1 MALTR
6 SVAMD
11 LGLSQTAL
19 VGAGPGSGK
28 SASASDIVALGKAR
42 VVVDAHLAKHVSR
55 IPPLDE
61 TINASASTDY
71 TLVPNEAWEQF
82 YLRKAASLPDG
93 LFEHIESAHNH
104 SAMGLLPE
112 INFAWI
118 VLGNMLLLWDY
129 ANPSA
134 ELVRYDQQSNLITH
148 VGLVK
153 PKPGI
158 FVDTIQHL
166 LVLCT
171 PLAVQIIGVEITPT
185 EMKLYETDILIS
197 TDGVE
202 MTSVVSSKLGRI
214 FMLGVQDGCLYELTY
229 QAAESWFT
237 KKSALVNHSTS
248 GYASFIPSITSLIVP
263 KLDQRLLVL
272 VSDPDRKC
280 LYALTDRN
288 HIVMYYLGQPEDS
301 LRVVVDAKDL
311 RGAAQ
316 SLCPSVALNSASF
329 RICSLIVLPPSEA
342 SFAVLIAITTGG
354 ARLYFSHQRR
364 GYGSYGAP
372 STLALIHVRP
382 PPAQLPHPEQPY
394 QNPLYGRDHLQG
406 LPSAAVGGITRAAYR
421 MGLLVAV
428 QELESGP
435 DNLRNSLFVATPDLG
450 KIAASTSS
458 GPASGAT
465 YGATRR
471 PVLNE
476 YASLTSTGTK
486 IWDLAPVPH
495 FGERDGTWNDL
506 TAQLVE
512 PPRQFIALTEAGL
525 TSLVKKRPMDVLRDL
540 IEASRKVGDLS
551 YVSVF
556 RDSYGVDQ
564 FCMMCFALLASNS
577 HLSSDNRPLPGQR
590 HADGLD
596 TAVNMLSKES
606 LLVTQNLLQQFGGKP
621 AAVERGM
628 DVHYEF
634 SARHDG
640 FASYLSG
647 LLKPIWKLN
656 ITKPG
661 PSGRQ
666 LSNLSEDVLADIQ
679 NDLIKLRDFVTSHPQ
694 LLLVGSG
701 EFSAARGGAEQE
713 ALKNEHTSI
722 GQLQALLSRVI
733 EGISFV
739 LLLIDYKFSETVA
752 LCELSLQQSLSRLTF
767 DGLMTTT
774 EGAEIARGLI
784 NNVINQQISQQISVD
799 AISETLQQ
807 RCGSFCSAADVLLYK
822 ALESVRKSKE
832 TRDANEQRTCLK
844 ESFRLFRK
852 CTSTLSLEKLQEVV
866 SEYRTLRYANGA
878 VQLPL
883 QCAKDWDVDNHGRDY
898 WQSERLSGDERRTAY
913 KLRKECYQLVT
924 ETLSVFDEA
933 YEKSQGKEDGNA
945 GDAEAVRKNAY
956 QLALGSDDPMFHA
969 ELYDWLV
976 SQGRTDDLLEIRTPY
991 IEEHLIQQSQK
1002 NDKWGELLWQF
1013 FVHSGQYLRAAY
1025 ALQSL
1030 ADSETD
1036 LDLEARIEYLSLA
1049 VSNAKS
1055 HPSSEYGQHETAVEF
1070 LSDLEDKLEVAQVQ
1084 LEVANL
1090 LSRRYAIETDP
1101 EWRRRYEVL
1110 TSRLLDI
1117 STLYREFA
1125 EPEDLNAMKLLILK
1139 VADRRDPQLVSSI
1152 WEAILMEA
1160 GTPQAVQEQVS
1171 TLAMRFFPSDI
1182 AFPLDL
1188 VCKLLDEFAWP
1199 RRLPPTWVPSVL
1211 LSGGISFDAIFGALL
1226 AIHESSVPPYN
1237 DIARTNHVLAEITVL
1252 LETWLDEQ
1260 TRPGAGSTRAEF
1272 PVNYLD
1278 EVVTEFILHA
1288 RATEQQNETTARLLD
1303 IQRRLRRRF

>member
-11 LGLSQTAL
+11 LGLSQSAL
-19 VGAGPGSGK
+19 VGVGTGSGK
-28 SASASDIVALGKAR
+28 SASASDIAALGKAR
-42 VVVDAHLAKHVSR
+42 AVVDAHLAKHTSR

-82 YLRKAASLPDG
+82 YMRKAASLPDG

-104 SAMGLLPE
+104 SAMGLLPQ
-112 INFAWI
+112 INYAWI

-129 ANPSA
+129 ANPSS
-134 ELVRYDQQSNLITH
+134 ELVRYDQQPNLITH

-185 EMKLYETDILIS
+185 EMKLYETDISIS

-248 GYASFIPSITSLIVP
+248 GYASFIPSITSLIMP

-288 HIVMYYLGQPEDS
+288 HIIMHYLGQPEDS

-342 SFAVLIAITTGG
+342 SFAVLIATTTGG

-364 GYGSYGAP
+364 GYGAYGAP

-450 KIAASTSS
+450 KIAASTTS
-458 GPASGAT
+458 GPSSNTT
-465 YGATRR
+465 YGAARR

-476 YASLTSTGTK
+476 YASLVPTGTK

-540 IEASRKVGDLS
+540 IEASKKVGDLS
-551 YVSVF
+551 YVSAF

-577 HLSSDNRPLPGQR
+577 NLSSDNRPLPGQR
-590 HADGLD
+590 HTDGLD
-596 TAVNMLSKES
+596 AAVNMLSKET

-640 FASYLSG
+640 FASYLAG

-656 ITKPG
+656 ITMPG
-661 PSGRQ
+661 PAGRQ
-666 LSNLSEDVLADIQ
+666 LSNLSEGVLADIQ

-701 EFSAARGGAEQE
+701 EFTAARGGAEQE
-713 ALKNEHTSI
+713 AFKTEHTSI
-722 GQLQALLSRVI
+722 AQLQALLSRVI

-752 LCELSLQQSLSRLTF
+752 LCEPLLQQSLSKLTF

-774 EGAEIARGLI
+774 EGAETARGLI

-832 TRDANEQRTCLK
+832 SRDANEQRTCLK

-866 SEYRTLRYANGA
+866 SEYRALRYANGA

-883 QCAKDWDVDNHGRDY
+883 QCAKDWDADNHGRDY
-898 WQSERLSGDERRTAY
+898 WQSERLSGDERREAY
-913 KLRKECYQLVT
+913 KLRKECYKLVT
-924 ETLSVFDEA
+924 ETLSVFDAA
-933 YEKSQGKEDGNA
+933 YEQSQGKEDGNT

-991 IEEHLIQQSQK
+991 IEDHLIQQAQR

-1025 ALQSL
+1025 ALQAL

-1036 LDLEARIEYLSLA
+1036 LDLESRIEYLSLA

-1084 LEVANL
+1084 LEIANL
-1090 LSRRYAIETDP
+1090 LSRKYAIETDP
-1101 EWRRRYEVL
+1101 EWRRRYDVL
-1110 TSRLLDI
+1110 TSRLLDL

-1125 EPEDLNAMKLLILK
+1125 EPEDLNAMKLMILK
-1139 VADRRDPQLVSSI
+1139 VADRRDPQLVISI
-1152 WEAILMEA
+1152 WEAILVEA

-1171 TLAMRFFPSDI
+1171 TLAMRFFPSEI

-1188 VCKLLDEFAWP
+1188 VCKLLDEFAWS
-1199 RRLPPTWVPSVL
+1199 RRLPPTWAPSVL

-1260 TRPGAGSTRAEF
+1260 TRPGVGSTRAEF

-1278 EVVTEFILHA
+1278 EVVSEFILHA
-1288 RATEQQNETTARLLD
+1288 RATEQQNETTTRLLD

>member
-11 LGLSQTAL
+11 LGLSQSAL
-19 VGAGPGSGK
+19 VGVGTGSGK
-28 SASASDIVALGKAR
+28 SASASDIAALGKAR
-42 VVVDAHLAKHVSR
+42 AIVDAHLAKHTSR

-82 YLRKAASLPDG
+82 YMRKAASLPDG

-104 SAMGLLPE
+104 SAMGLLPQ
-112 INFAWI
+112 INYAWI

-129 ANPSA
+129 ANPSS
-134 ELVRYDQQSNLITH
+134 ELVRYDQQPNLITH

-185 EMKLYETDILIS
+185 EMKLYETDISIS

-248 GYASFIPSITSLIVP
+248 GYASFIPSITSLIMP
-263 KLDQRLLVL
+263 KLDQSVSMRSRTEIILSCIILVN
-272 VSDPDRKC
+272 PK
-280 LYALTDRN
+280 
-288 HIVMYYLGQPEDS
+288 IP

-342 SFAVLIAITTGG
+342 SFAVLIATTTGG

-364 GYGSYGAP
+364 GYGAYGAP

-450 KIAASTSS
+450 KIAASTTS
-458 GPASGAT
+458 GPSSNTT
-465 YGATRR
+465 YGAARR

-476 YASLTSTGTK
+476 YASLVPTGTK

-540 IEASRKVGDLS
+540 IEASKKVGDLS
-551 YVSVF
+551 YVSAF

-577 HLSSDNRPLPGQR
+577 NLSSDNRPLPGQR
-590 HADGLD
+590 HTDGLD
-596 TAVNMLSKES
+596 AAVNMLSKET

-640 FASYLSG
+640 FASYLAG

-656 ITKPG
+656 ITMPG
-661 PSGRQ
+661 PAGRQ
-666 LSNLSEDVLADIQ
+666 LSNLSEGV
-679 NDLIKLRDFVTSHPQ
+679 HPQ

-701 EFSAARGGAEQE
+701 EFTAARGGAEQE
-713 ALKNEHTSI
+713 AFKTEHTSI
-722 GQLQALLSRVI
+722 AQLQALLSRVI

-752 LCELSLQQSLSRLTF
+752 LCEPLLQQSLSKLTF

-774 EGAEIARGLI
+774 EGAETARGLI

-832 TRDANEQRTCLK
+832 SRDANEQRTCLK

-866 SEYRTLRYANGA
+866 SEYRALRYANGA

-883 QCAKDWDVDNHGRDY
+883 QCAKDWDADNHGRDY
-898 WQSERLSGDERRTAY
+898 WQSERLSGDERREAY
-913 KLRKECYQLVT
+913 KLRKECYKLVT
-924 ETLSVFDEA
+924 ETLSVFDAA
-933 YEKSQGKEDGNA
+933 YEQSQGKEDGNT

-991 IEEHLIQQSQK
+991 IEDHLIQQAQR

-1025 ALQSL
+1025 ALQAL

-1036 LDLEARIEYLSLA
+1036 LDLESRIEYLSLA

-1084 LEVANL
+1084 LEIANL
-1090 LSRRYAIETDP
+1090 LSRKYAIETDP
-1101 EWRRRYEVL
+1101 EWRRRYDVL
-1110 TSRLLDI
+1110 TSRLLDL

-1125 EPEDLNAMKLLILK
+1125 EPEDLNAMKLMILK
-1139 VADRRDPQLVSSI
+1139 VADRRDPQLVISI
-1152 WEAILMEA
+1152 WEAILVEA

-1171 TLAMRFFPSDI
+1171 TLAMRFFPSEI

-1188 VCKLLDEFAWP
+1188 VCKLLDEFAWS
-1199 RRLPPTWVPSVL
+1199 RRLPPTWAPSVL

-1260 TRPGAGSTRAEF
+1260 TRPGVGSTRAEF

-1278 EVVTEFILHA
+1278 EVVSEFILHA
-1288 RATEQQNETTARLLD
+1288 RATEQQNETTTRLLD

>member
-19 VGAGPGSGK
+19 LGVGPGSGK
-28 SASASDIVALGKAR
+28 SASASDIAALGKAR
-42 VVVDAHLAKHVSR
+42 AVVDAHLAKHVSR

-82 YLRKAASLPDG
+82 DLRKAASLPDG

-112 INFAWI
+112 ISFAWI

-288 HIVMYYLGQPEDS
+288 HIIMYYLGQPEDS

-329 RICSLIVLPPSEA
+329 RICSLIILPPSEA

-435 DNLRNSLFVATPDLG
+435 DNLRNSLFIATPDLG

-458 GPASGAT
+458 GPTSGAT

-486 IWDLAPVPH
+486 IWDLAPAPH

-525 TSLVKKRPMDVLRDL
+525 TTLVKKRPMDVLKDL

-551 YVSVF
+551 YVMAF

-590 HADGLD
+590 HTDGLD
-596 TAVNMLSKES
+596 TAVNMLSKEN

-647 LLKPIWKLN
+647 VLKPIWKLN

-666 LSNLSEDVLADIQ
+666 LSNLSEDVLADVQ
-679 NDLIKLRDFVTSHPQ
+679 NDLIKLRDF

-713 ALKNEHTSI
+713 AFKNEHTSI
-722 GQLQALLSRVI
+722 GQLQALLSRVV

-752 LCELSLQQSLSRLTF
+752 LCEPSLQQSISRLTF

-898 WQSERLSGDERRTAY
+898 WQSEQSSGDERRAAY

-933 YEKSQGKEDGNA
+933 YEKSQGKDDGNV

-991 IEEHLIQQSQK
+991 IEEHLAQQSQK

-1036 LDLEARIEYLSLA
+1036 LNLEARIEYLSLA

-1090 LSRRYAIETDP
+1090 LSRKYAIETDP

-1211 LSGGISFDAIFGALL
+1211 LSGGIPFDAIFGALL

>member
-11 LGLSQTAL
+11 LGLSQSAL
-19 VGAGPGSGK
+19 IGVGTGSGK
-28 SASASDIVALGKAR
+28 SASASDIAALGKAR
-42 VVVDAHLAKHVSR
+42 TVVDAHLAKHASR

-61 TINASASTDY
+61 TINASASTEY

-82 YLRKAASLPDG
+82 YVRKASSLPDG

-112 INFAWI
+112 INYAWI

-129 ANPSA
+129 ANPSS
-134 ELVRYDQQSNLITH
+134 ELVRYDQQPNLITH

-153 PKPGI
+153 PKPGV

-185 EMKLYETDILIS
+185 EMKLYETDISIA
-197 TDGVE
+197 TDGIE

-248 GYASFIPSITSLIVP
+248 GYASFIPSITSLIMP

-288 HIVMYYLGQPEDS
+288 HIIMYYLGQQEDT

-435 DNLRNSLFVATPDLG
+435 DNLRNSLFIATPDLG
-450 KIAASTSS
+450 KIAASTSA
-458 GPASGAT
+458 GPSSNAS
-465 YGATRR
+465 YGTARR

-476 YASLTSTGTK
+476 YASIVPGTK
-486 IWDLAPVPH
+486 IWDLAAAPH
-495 FGERDGTWNDL
+495 SGERDGTWNDL

-525 TSLVKKRPMDVLRDL
+525 TSLVKKRPMDVLREL

-551 YVSVF
+551 YVAAF
-556 RDSYGVDQ
+556 RDSYGSDQ

-577 HLSSDNRPLPGQR
+577 HLSMDNRPLPGQR
-590 HADGLD
+590 HMDGLD
-596 TAVNMLSKES
+596 AAVNMMSKEI
-606 LLVTQNLLQQFGGKP
+606 LLVTQNVLQQYGGKP
-621 AAVERGM
+621 AAVERGIGM
-628 DVHYEF
+628 GVQYEF

-640 FASYLSG
+640 FASYLAG

-656 ITKPG
+656 ITALG
-661 PSGRQ
+661 
-666 LSNLSEDVLADIQ
+666 
-679 NDLIKLRDFVTSHPQ
+679 HPQ
-694 LLLVGSG
+694 LLLAGSG
-701 EFSAARGGAEQE
+701 EFNAARGGAEQE
-713 ALKNEHTSI
+713 ALKSEHTSI
-722 GQLQALLSRVI
+722 AQLQALLSRVI

-752 LCELSLQQSLSRLTF
+752 LCEPSLQQSLSKLTF

-822 ALESVRKSKE
+822 ALESVRKAKE
-832 TRDANEQRTCLK
+832 TRDANEQRMCLK

-883 QCAKDWDVDNHGRDY
+883 QCAKDWDIDNHGRDY
-898 WQSERLSGDERRTAY
+898 WQSERLSGDDRREAY
-913 KLRKECYQLVT
+913 KLRKECYKLVT
-924 ETLSVFDEA
+924 DTLSVFDGA
-933 YEKSQGKEDGNA
+933 YEQSQGKEDGSA

-991 IEEHLIQQSQK
+991 IEDHLISQAQR

-1025 ALQSL
+1025 ALQAL

-1036 LDLEARIEYLSLA
+1036 LDLETRIEYLSLA

-1055 HPSSEYGQHETAVEF
+1055 HPRSEYGQHETAVEF

-1084 LEVANL
+1084 LEIANL
-1090 LSRRYAIETDP
+1090 LSRKYATETDP

-1139 VADRRDPQLVSSI
+1139 VADRRDPQLVMSI

-1171 TLAMRFFPSDI
+1171 TFAMRFFPSEI
-1182 AFPLDL
+1182 AFPLDS
-1188 VCKLLDEFAWP
+1188 VCRLLDEFAWP

-1211 LSGGISFDAIFGALL
+1211 LSGGIPFDAIFGALL

-1260 TRPGAGSTRAEF
+1260 TRPGVGSTRGEF

-1278 EVVTEFILHA
+1278 EVVSEFILHA

>member
-11 LGLSQTAL
+11 LGLSRSTL
-19 VGAGPGSGK
+19 IVGTGSGK
-28 SASASDIVALGKAR
+28 SASASDIAALGKAR
-42 VVVDAHLAKHVSR
+42 AVVDAHLAKHASR

-82 YLRKAASLPDG
+82 HMRKAASLPDG

-112 INFAWI
+112 INYAWI

-129 ANPSA
+129 ANPSS
-134 ELVRYDQQSNLITH
+134 ELVRYDQQPNLITH

-171 PLAVQIIGVEITPT
+171 PLAIQVIGVEITST
-185 EMKLYETDILIS
+185 EMKLYETDISIS

-202 MTSVVSSKLGRI
+202 MTSVVSSKQGRI

-248 GYASFIPSITSLIVP
+248 GYASFIPSITSLIMP

-288 HIVMYYLGQPEDS
+288 HIIMYYLGQPEDS

-342 SFAVLIAITTGG
+342 TFAVLIAITTGG

-394 QNPLYGRDHLQG
+394 QNPLFGRDHLQG

-435 DNLRNSLFVATPDLG
+435 DNLRNSLFIATPDLG
-450 KIAASTSS
+450 KIAASTNA
-458 GPASGAT
+458 GPNPNAT
-465 YGATRR
+465 YGTTRR

-476 YASLTSTGTK
+476 YASIVSTGTK
-486 IWDLAPVPH
+486 IWDLAPIPH
-495 FGERDGTWNDL
+495 SGERDGTWNDL

-525 TSLVKKRPMDVLRDL
+525 TTLVKKRPMDVLKDL

-551 YVSVF
+551 YVSAF

-577 HLSSDNRPLPGQR
+577 HLSIDNRPLPGQR
-590 HADGLD
+590 HTDGLD
-596 TAVNMLSKES
+596 AAVNMLSKET

-628 DVHYEF
+628 EVHYEF
-634 SARHDG
+634 SPRHDG
-640 FASYLSG
+640 FASYLAG
-647 LLKPIWKLN
+647 LLKPVWKLN
-656 ITKPG
+656 LTKPG
-661 PSGRQ
+661 PAGRQ
-666 LSNLSEDVLADIQ
+666 ISNLSEGVLADIQ

-694 LLLVGSG
+694 LLLAGSG
-701 EFSAARGGAEQE
+701 ELTTARGGAEQE
-713 ALKNEHTSI
+713 ALKNEHASI
-722 GQLQALLSRVI
+722 AQLQALLSRVI

-752 LCELSLQQSLSRLTF
+752 LCEPSLQQSLSKLTF

-774 EGAEIARGLI
+774 EGAGIARGLI

-822 ALESVRKSKE
+822 ALENVRKAKE

-852 CTSTLSLEKLQEVV
+852 CTCTLSLEKLQEVV

-883 QCAKDWDVDNHGRDY
+883 QCAKDWDTNNQGRDY
-898 WQSERLSGDERRTAY
+898 WQSERLSGDERREAY

-933 YEKSQGKEDGNA
+933 YEQSQGKEDGA
-945 GDAEAVRKNAY
+945 TADVEAVRKNAY

-991 IEEHLIQQSQK
+991 IEDHLISQAQR

-1025 ALQSL
+1025 ALQAL

-1036 LDLEARIEYLSLA
+1036 LDLETRIEYLSLA

-1084 LEVANL
+1084 LEIANL
-1090 LSRRYAIETDP
+1090 LSRKYSTESDP

-1139 VADRRDPQLVSSI
+1139 VADRRDPQLVMSI

-1182 AFPLDL
+1182 AFPLDS
-1188 VCKLLDEFAWP
+1188 VCRLLDEFAWP

-1211 LSGGISFDAIFGALL
+1211 LSGGIPFDAIFGALL

-1260 TRPGAGSTRAEF
+1260 TRPGVGSTRAEF

-1278 EVVTEFILHA
+1278 EVVSEFILHA

>member
-11 LGLSQTAL
+11 LGLSQSAL
-19 VGAGPGSGK
+19 VGVGTGSGK
-28 SASASDIVALGKAR
+28 SASASDIAALGKAR
-42 VVVDAHLAKHVSR
+42 AVVDAHLAKHTSR

-82 YLRKAASLPDG
+82 YMRKAASLPDG

-112 INFAWI
+112 INYAWI

-129 ANPSA
+129 ANPSS
-134 ELVRYDQQSNLITH
+134 ELVRYDQQPNLITH

-171 PLAVQIIGVEITPT
+171 PLAVQIIGVEITPI
-185 EMKLYETDILIS
+185 EMKLYETDISIS

-248 GYASFIPSITSLIVP
+248 GYASFIPSITSLIMP

-288 HIVMYYLGQPEDS
+288 HIIMHYLGQPEDT

-450 KIAASTSS
+450 KIAASTTS
-458 GPASGAT
+458 GPSSNTT

-476 YASLTSTGTK
+476 YASLVPTGTK

-540 IEASRKVGDLS
+540 IEASKKVGDLS
-551 YVSVF
+551 YVSAF

-577 HLSSDNRPLPGQR
+577 NLSSDNRPLPGQR
-590 HADGLD
+590 HTDGLD
-596 TAVNMLSKES
+596 AAVNMLSKET

-640 FASYLSG
+640 
-647 LLKPIWKLN
+647 
-656 ITKPG
+656 
-661 PSGRQ
+661 
-666 LSNLSEDVLADIQ
+666 
-679 NDLIKLRDFVTSHPQ
+679 HPQ

-701 EFSAARGGAEQE
+701 EFTAARGGAEQE
-713 ALKNEHTSI
+713 AFKTEHTSI
-722 GQLQALLSRVI
+722 AQLQALLSRVI

-752 LCELSLQQSLSRLTF
+752 LCEPLLQQSLSKLTF

-774 EGAEIARGLI
+774 EGAETARGLI

-832 TRDANEQRTCLK
+832 SRDANEQRTCLK

-866 SEYRTLRYANGA
+866 SEYRALRYANGA

-883 QCAKDWDVDNHGRDY
+883 QCAKDWDADNHGRDY
-898 WQSERLSGDERRTAY
+898 WQSERLSGDERREAY
-913 KLRKECYQLVT
+913 KLRKECYKLVT

-933 YEKSQGKEDGNA
+933 YEQSQGKEDGNA

-991 IEEHLIQQSQK
+991 IEDHLIQQAQR

-1025 ALQSL
+1025 ALQAL

-1036 LDLEARIEYLSLA
+1036 LDLESRIEYLSLA

-1084 LEVANL
+1084 LEIANL
-1090 LSRRYAIETDP
+1090 LSRKYAIETDP

-1110 TSRLLDI
+1110 TSRLLDL

-1125 EPEDLNAMKLLILK
+1125 EPEDLNAMKLMILK
-1139 VADRRDPQLVSSI
+1139 VADRRDPQLVISI
-1152 WEAILMEA
+1152 WEAILAEA

-1182 AFPLDL
+1182 AFPLDS
-1188 VCKLLDEFAWP
+1188 VCKLLDEFAWS
-1199 RRLPPTWVPSVL
+1199 RRLPPTWAPSVL

-1260 TRPGAGSTRAEF
+1260 TRPGVGSTRAEF

-1278 EVVTEFILHA
+1278 EVVSEFILHA
-1288 RATEQQNETTARLLD
+1288 RATEQQNETTARLLE

>member
-11 LGLSQTAL
+11 LGLSQIG
-19 VGAGPGSGK
+19 VGIGAGSGK
-28 SASASDIVALGKAR
+28 SASASDIAALGKAR
-42 VVVDAHLAKHVSR
+42 SVVDAHLAKHTSR
-55 IPPLDE
+55 IPSLDE

-82 YLRKAASLPDG
+82 YMRKAASLPDG

-112 INFAWI
+112 INYVWI

-129 ANPSA
+129 ANPSS

-185 EMKLYETDILIS
+185 EMKLYETDISLS

-248 GYASFIPSITSLIVP
+248 GYASFIPSITSLIMP

-288 HIVMYYLGQPEDS
+288 HIIMYYLGQPEDS

-394 QNPLYGRDHLQG
+394 QNPIYGRDHLQG
-406 LPSAAVGGITRAAYR
+406 LPSAAVGGVTRAAYR

-450 KIAASTSS
+450 KIAASTIS
-458 GPASGAT
+458 GPSSSTT
-465 YGATRR
+465 YGTTRR

-476 YASLTSTGTK
+476 YASLASTGTK

-495 FGERDGTWNDL
+495 LGEQDGTWNDL

-556 RDSYGVDQ
+556 KDSYGVDQ

-577 HLSSDNRPLPGQR
+577 HLSADNLHLPGQR
-590 HADGLD
+590 NTDGVD
-596 TAVNMLSKES
+596 AGVNMSKDII
-606 LLVTQNLLQQFGGKP
+606 LVTQNLLQQFGGKP

-640 FASYLSG
+640 FASYLAG

-661 PSGRQ
+661 
-666 LSNLSEDVLADIQ
+666 
-679 NDLIKLRDFVTSHPQ
+679 HPQ
-694 LLLVGSG
+694 LLLAGSG

-713 ALKNEHTSI
+713 ALKAEHTSVA
-722 GQLQALLSRVI
+722 QLQALLSRVI

-739 LLLIDYKFSETVA
+739 LLLIDYKFSDTVA
-752 LCELSLQQSLSRLTF
+752 LCEPSLQQSLSRLTF
-767 DGLMTTT
+767 DGLMTTA

-822 ALESVRKSKE
+822 ALESVRKAKE

-852 CTSTLSLEKLQEVV
+852 CTCTLSPEKLQEVV
-866 SEYRTLRYANGA
+866 AEYRALRYANGA

-883 QCAKDWDVDNHGRDY
+883 QCAKDWDLDNHGRDY
-898 WQSERLSGDERRTAY
+898 WLSERLSGDERREAY
-913 KLRKECYQLVT
+913 KLRKDCYKLVT
-924 ETLSVFDEA
+924 ETLSVFDDA
-933 YEKSQGKEDGNA
+933 YEQSQGKEDGSA
-945 GDAEAVRKNAY
+945 SDAEAVRKNAY

-969 ELYDWLV
+969 EFYDWLV

-991 IEEHLIQQSQK
+991 IEDHLISQAQR

-1025 ALQSL
+1025 ALQAL

-1084 LEVANL
+1084 LEIANL
-1090 LSRRYAIETDP
+1090 LSRRYATESDP

-1117 STLYREFA
+1117 SMLYREFA
-1125 EPEDLNAMKLLILK
+1125 EPENLHALKLLILK
-1139 VADRRDPQLVSSI
+1139 VADRRDTQLVMSI
-1152 WEAILMEA
+1152 WESILAEA
-1160 GTPQAVQEQVS
+1160 GSPQAVQEQVS

-1182 AFPLDL
+1182 AFPLDS
-1188 VCKLLDEFAWP
+1188 VCRLLDEYAWP

-1211 LSGGISFDAIFGALL
+1211 LSGGIPFDALFGALL

-1260 TRPGAGSTRAEF
+1260 TRPGVGSNRAEF
-1272 PVNYLD
+1272 PVNHLD
-1278 EVVTEFILHA
+1278 EVVSEFILHA
-1288 RATEQQNETTARLLD
+1288 RATEQQNETTTRLLD

>member
-11 LGLSQTAL
+11 LGLSQSTL
-19 VGAGPGSGK
+19 GVGTGSGK

-42 VVVDAHLAKHVSR
+42 TVVDAHLAKHASR

-82 YLRKAASLPDG
+82 YMRKAASLPDG

-112 INFAWI
+112 INYAWI

-129 ANPSA
+129 ANPSS
-134 ELVRYDQQSNLITH
+134 ELVRYDQQPNLITH
-148 VGLVK
+148 VGLDRHR
-153 PKPGI
+153 PGI
-158 FVDTIQHL
+158 FVDTIQQL

-171 PLAVQIIGVEITPT
+171 PLAVQIIGVEITPS
-185 EMKLYETDILIS
+185 EMKLYETDISIS

-214 FMLGVQDGCLYELTY
+214 FMLGIQDGCLYELTY

-237 KKSALVNHSTS
+237 KKPALVNHSTS
-248 GYASFIPSITSLIVP
+248 GYASFIPSITSLIMP

-288 HIVMYYLGQPEDS
+288 HIIMYYLGQPEDS
-301 LRVVVDAKDL
+301 LRMVVDAKDL

-394 QNPLYGRDHLQG
+394 QNPLFGRDHLQG
-406 LPSAAVGGITRAAYR
+406 LPSAARFCNEASARPIHYI
-421 MGLLVAV
+421 
-428 QELESGP
+428 QP
-435 DNLRNSLFVATPDLG
+435 HDL
-450 KIAASTSS
+450 S
-458 GPASGAT
+458 
-465 YGATRR
+465 
-471 PVLNE
+471 
-476 YASLTSTGTK
+476 
-486 IWDLAPVPH
+486 
-495 FGERDGTWNDL
+495 
-506 TAQLVE
+506 
-512 PPRQFIALTEAGL
+512 PPR
-525 TSLVKKRPMDVLRDL
+525 S
-540 IEASRKVGDLS
+540 
-551 YVSVF
+551 
-556 RDSYGVDQ
+556 
-564 FCMMCFALLASNS
+564 
-577 HLSSDNRPLPGQR
+577 
-590 HADGLD
+590 
-596 TAVNMLSKES
+596 
-606 LLVTQNLLQQFGGKP
+606 
-621 AAVERGM
+621 
-628 DVHYEF
+628 
-634 SARHDG
+634 
-640 FASYLSG
+640 
-647 LLKPIWKLN
+647 
-656 ITKPG
+656 
-661 PSGRQ
+661 
-666 LSNLSEDVLADIQ
+666 
-679 NDLIKLRDFVTSHPQ
+679 SHPQ

-701 EFSAARGGAEQE
+701 EFTAARGGAEQE
-713 ALKNEHTSI
+713 AFKTEHTSI
-722 GQLQALLSRVI
+722 AQLQALLSRVI

-752 LCELSLQQSLSRLTF
+752 LCESSLQQSLSKLTF

-822 ALESVRKSKE
+822 ALESVRKAKE

-844 ESFRLFRK
+844 ESFRLFPT

-883 QCAKDWDVDNHGRDY
+883 QCAKDWDADNHGRDY
-898 WQSERLSGDERRTAY
+898 WPSERSSGDERREAY
-913 KLRKECYQLVT
+913 KLRRECYKLVT
-924 ETLSVFDEA
+924 ETLSVFDVA
-933 YEKSQGKEDGNA
+933 YEQSQGKEDGGA

-991 IEEHLIQQSQK
+991 IEDHLIQQAQR

-1025 ALQSL
+1025 ALQAL

-1036 LDLEARIEYLSLA
+1036 LDLETRIEYLSLA

-1084 LEVANL
+1084 LEIANL
-1090 LSRRYAIETDP
+1090 LSRKNATESDP

-1110 TSRLLDI
+1110 TARLLDL

-1125 EPEDLNAMKLLILK
+1125 EPEGLNAMKLLILK
-1139 VADRRDPQLVSSI
+1139 VADRRDPQLVTSI

-1171 TLAMRFFPSDI
+1171 TLAMRFFPSEI

-1211 LSGGISFDAIFGALL
+1211 LSGGIPFDAIFGALL

-1260 TRPGAGSTRAEF
+1260 TRPGVGSTRAEF

-1278 EVVTEFILHA
+1278 EVVSEFILHA
-1288 RATEQQNETTARLLD
+1288 RATEQQNETTTRLLD